1 MDPRTRA
8 AHTDRQ
14 QVADALATH
23 TAAGRLTLDEYD
35 QRVTA
40 TWAATTLA
48 DLGAVTADLPTTT
61 HDRDSHRPPVNTT
74 LLAVGLA
81 LFTVIAFGVFV
92 ALGTWAHT
100 TGMAGMMSSMG
111 H

>member
-1 MDPRTRA
+1 M
-8 AHTDRQ
+8 
-14 QVADALATH
+14 
-23 TAAGRLTLDEYD
+23 
-35 QRVTA
+35 TA

-81 LFTVIAFGVFV
+81 LFTVIALGVFL

-100 TGMAGMMSSMG
+100 TGMTGMTGMMSSMG